1 MPDRNQIRALNRFGL
16 GARPGEASGIDP
28 KPWLRAQVTPTAA
41 LLSGSKLKTTQQ
53 LIEEIAKA
61 KGRTNSEA
69 NRKKYREQASKQ
81 MQAEVSAVLNHGVRT
96 ETPFAERLVRFW
108 SNHFTVSA
116 EGELEVRYLA
126 GAYEREAI
134 RPHVFGKF
142 EDMVLATA
150 RHPAM
155 LVYLDQMRSLGPNS
169 QIGKRRKAGLNEN
182 YARELME
189 LHTLGVNGGYDQADV
204 EALAKILTGWT
215 VGGLTRG
222 NAREIVPFRFEPTIH
237 EPGDKVLLGRKIL
250 GGGEDEGRE
259 AIRLLTRH
267 PSTARFIATKLV
279 QHFVADAPP
288 ARDVNTIAEVFMDT
302 NGDLAQLSFA
312 LINLQSAFTTEA
324 RKFRTPQEYVLA
336 VGRAFRVR
344 EVPRNM
350 FAVLRPLRQPYWGAL
365 SPAGYGDTA
374 QDWADPDALV
384 KRTELA
390 RQIAKTA
397 KRGRMDAAELAP
409 QLIEAHDPNVLH
421 LALTSQKTSS
431 DALALL
437 LASPDFQWR

>member
-1 MPDRNQIRALNRFGL
+1 M
-16 GARPGEASGIDP
+16 
-28 KPWLRAQVTPTAA
+28 
-41 LLSGSKLKTTQQ
+41 
-53 LIEEIAKA
+53 
-61 KGRTNSEA
+61 
-69 NRKKYREQASKQ
+69 
-81 MQAEVSAVLNHGVRT
+81 
-96 ETPFAERLVRFW
+96 
-108 SNHFTVSA
+108 
-116 EGELEVRYLA
+116 
-126 GAYEREAI
+126 
-134 RPHVFGKF
+134 
-142 EDMVLATA
+142 
-150 RHPAM
+150 
-155 LVYLDQMRSLGPNS
+155 
-169 QIGKRRKAGLNEN
+169 
-182 YARELME
+182 
-189 LHTLGVNGGYDQADV
+189 
-204 EALAKILTGWT
+204 
-215 VGGLTRG
+215 
-222 NAREIVPFRFEPTIH
+222 
-237 EPGDKVLLGRKIL
+237 
-250 GGGEDEGRE
+250 
-259 AIRLLTRH
+259 
-267 PSTARFIATKLV
+267 
-279 QHFVADAPP
+279 ADAPP